1 MGLITADF
9 CMQNN
14 IVCIQSNDVVKN
26 DKRLFGGTNG

>member
-1 MGLITADF
+1 MGLITADFF

-26 DKRLFGGTNG
+26 IKRVI